1 LHKVVIPSILIATI
15 LVAGVFAF
23 LPVQKAVTIHDEIIA
38 LINGNFAD
46 VFTDLSGIH
55 DWITGGHD
63 TLSGHHNEID
73 NEIGEIHDW
82 VMMGHDNLSG
92 EHRAMWNALCSFSF
106 GGSGTPGPPPGFTC
120 SGGD

>member
-1 LHKVVIPSILIATI
+1 MHKVVIPSILIATI

-23 LPVQKAVTIHDEIIA
+23 LPVQKAVTVHDEIIA

-63 TLSGHHNEID
+63 TLSGHHNDILFEIEETH
-73 NEIGEIHDW
+73 NW
-82 VMMGHDNLSG
+82 VMSGHDNLSG
-92 EHRAMWNALCSFSF
+92 EHLEMFGVLCSFSF
-106 GGSGTPGPPPGFTC
+106 GGTGTTGPTPFTC
-120 SGGD
+120 FPGGD